1 MIRQAAFALLI
12 ATPTAAAELRFEETP
27 EGITA
32 HYHNDLTQWQ
42 PAHLVETFRFD
53 SSRGPVVFQ
62 LTRTPNDSC
71 IPMPCADLL
80 EVMETPPGV
89 VAIPAQIEL
98 PELANTVVR
107 VVEFSGS

>member
-1 MIRQAAFALLI
+1 VRIALALALI
-12 ATPTAAAELRFEETP
+12 ATPAAAAELRFEETP

-42 PAHLVETFRFD
+42 PAQLVEVFRFD

-80 EVMETPPGV
+80 EVMETPPGM

-107 VVEFSGS
+107 IVEFSGT

>member
-1 MIRQAAFALLI
+1 MRLALALALI
-12 ATPTAAAELRFEETP
+12 ATPAAASELRFEETP

-32 HYHNDLTQWQ
+32 HYHNELTPWV
-42 PAHLVETFRFD
+42 PVLKVEVFSFE
-53 SSRGPVVFQ
+53 SSRGPVTFQ

-71 IPMPCADLL
+71 MPMPCADLL
-80 EVMETPPGV
+80 EVMETPPGM

-107 VVEFSGS
+107 IVEFSGT